1 MPTRKKFSMF
11 RGLALR
17 LIIYLTTVVVIAEGI
32 FAFVNVDT
40 QAKQLLDEMV
50 LSADLVSETVVSST
64 WRAMLED
71 QRDNAYEMMNNVGQ
85 QNNIGKVRIFNKE
98 GQIMFSTGPD
108 SGQVVEMNAEA
119 CDLCHAVEQPLV
131 RVDMPS
137 RSRVFHEAGGGR
149 MMGMVTPIYNEPAC
163 SQADCHAHPEDI
175 TVLGVLDV
183 TMPLDRIE
191 EKVADV
197 RFRAVLLSAISVI
210 LLSFFIIFF
219 TRRLVAMPVRQ
230 LIAATKSVGALDLD
244 KPVTIDTGD
253 ELGALVQSFNHMRE
267 QLQASQQEINNF
279 THTLERKVEERTKQ
293 LQATEMKLIQSDRLA
308 SLGQLAASVAHE
320 INNPLSGVL
329 NFAKLMQR
337 ILTDEGIP
345 PDRVAEFRTYLDHVV
360 TETARSGRIVTD
372 LLAFS
377 RRSTPQRTPH
387 DLNEIIKK
395 TISVISHR
403 LELGEVVPELDLS
416 DSLPLVTCDSSQV
429 QQIVMNLVLNGAE
442 SMIDP
447 GAVII
452 RTRLDS
458 AGANVILE
466 VIDSGVGIPKEHL
479 TKIFDPFFS
488 TKEEGKGTGLGLAVV
503 YGIVNAHGGHI
514 DVESRVGEGTT
525 FRVTLP
531 LGDVPRERFGP
542 EA

>member
-1 MPTRKKFSMF
+1 
-11 RGLALR
+11 
-17 LIIYLTTVVVIAEGI
+17 
-32 FAFVNVDT
+32 
-40 QAKQLLDEMV
+40 
-50 LSADLVSETVVSST
+50 
-64 WRAMLED
+64 
-71 QRDNAYEMMNNVGQ
+71 
-85 QNNIGKVRIFNKE
+85 
-98 GQIMFSTGPD
+98 
-108 SGQVVEMNAEA
+108 
-119 CDLCHAVEQPLV
+119 
-131 RVDMPS
+131 
-137 RSRVFHEAGGGR
+137 
-149 MMGMVTPIYNEPAC
+149 
-163 SQADCHAHPEDI
+163 
-175 TVLGVLDV
+175 
-183 TMPLDRIE
+183 
-191 EKVADV
+191 
-197 RFRAVLLSAISVI
+197 
-210 LLSFFIIFF
+210 
-219 TRRLVAMPVRQ
+219 
-230 LIAATKSVGALDLD
+230 
-244 KPVTIDTGD
+244 
-253 ELGALVQSFNHMRE
+253 
-267 QLQASQQEINNF
+267 
-279 THTLERKVEERTKQ
+279 
-293 LQATEMKLIQSDRLA
+293 
-308 SLGQLAASVAHE
+308 
-320 INNPLSGVL
+320 
-329 NFAKLMQR
+329 
-337 ILTDEGIP
+337 
-345 PDRVAEFRTYLDHVV
+345 
-360 TETARSGRIVTD
+360 
-372 LLAFS
+372 
-377 RRSTPQRTPH
+377 RSTPQRTPH

>member
-1 MPTRKKFSMF
+1 MF

>member
-360 TETARSGRIVTD
+360 TETARSGR
-372 LLAFS
+372 
-377 RRSTPQRTPH
+377 
-387 DLNEIIKK
+387 
-395 TISVISHR
+395 
-403 LELGEVVPELDLS
+403 
-416 DSLPLVTCDSSQV
+416 
-429 QQIVMNLVLNGAE
+429 
-442 SMIDP
+442 
-447 GAVII
+447 
-452 RTRLDS
+452 
-458 AGANVILE
+458 
-466 VIDSGVGIPKEHL
+466 
-479 TKIFDPFFS
+479 
-488 TKEEGKGTGLGLAVV
+488 
-503 YGIVNAHGGHI
+503 
-514 DVESRVGEGTT
+514 
-525 FRVTLP
+525 
-531 LGDVPRERFGP
+531 
-542 EA
+542 